1 MKLKQKHNYKIK
13 RMYTFKMP
21 RPCGCGLTSNPD
33 GNCDGS
39 HANK

>member
-1 MKLKQKHNYKIK
+1 MN
-13 RMYTFKMP
+13 TFKMP

>member
-1 MKLKQKHNYKIK
+1 MKLNKVD
-13 RMYTFKMP
+13 
-21 RPCGCGLTSNPD
+21 RPCGCGNTQDPN

>member
-1 MKLKQKHNYKIK
+1 MKSNKAA
-13 RMYTFKMP
+13 
-21 RPCGCGLTSNPD
+21 RPCGCGHTQDPN

>member
-1 MKLKQKHNYKIK
+1 MKLKKAA
-13 RMYTFKMP
+13 
-21 RPCGCGLTSNPD
+21 RPCGCGNTQDPN

>member
-1 MKLKQKHNYKIK
+1 MKTNKAD
-13 RMYTFKMP
+13 
-21 RPCGCGLTSNPD
+21 RPCGCGNTQDPN

>member
-1 MKLKQKHNYKIK
+1 MKLQKAA
-13 RMYTFKMP
+13 
-21 RPCGCGLTSNPD
+21 RPCGCGLTQDSD

>member
-1 MKLKQKHNYKIK
+1 MKTLKA
-13 RMYTFKMP
+13 
-21 RPCGCGLTSNPD
+21 RPCGCGNTSDPD

>member
-1 MKLKQKHNYKIK
+1 MKIHKAG
-13 RMYTFKMP
+13 
-21 RPCGCGLTSNPD
+21 RPCGCGLTQDPN